1 MDRDEQEAIA
11 LAGSGQS
18 EHPGGQHKKQQ
29 EKQGHEHLAHPLD
42 AGGHAENEHQ
52 TDHGHHHGMP
62 YGVAKA
68 GGGGLEEGGGIGAH
82 QLTGDETGQAVEYP
96 AQDHRITDG
105 DAQRAHQGQPAECA
119 AQLFLSPSGK
129 AVFIGPDGARSGQSA
144 DAELGGQAH
153 PAEEKDEEQIGD
165 EEGCAAI
172 LSQTVGEHPDVA
184 QAHGGAYAG
193 DDKPE
198 GRAEAAVAVAG
209 M

>member
-1 MDRDEQEAIA
+1 MSTRQTTATTAVCQMGLPKLEAA
-11 LAGSGQS
+11 AWKKGAGSALIS
-18 EHPGGQHKKQQ
+18 WPEMKP
-29 EKQGHEHLAHPLD
+29 A
-42 AGGHAENEHQ
+42 
-52 TDHGHHHGMP
+52 
-62 YGVAKA
+62 
-68 GGGGLEEGGGIGAH
+68 
-82 QLTGDETGQAVEYP
+82 AVEHP

-184 QAHGGAYAG
+184 QAHG
-193 DDKPE
+193 E
-198 GRAEAAVAVAG
+198 LRRR
-209 M
+209 